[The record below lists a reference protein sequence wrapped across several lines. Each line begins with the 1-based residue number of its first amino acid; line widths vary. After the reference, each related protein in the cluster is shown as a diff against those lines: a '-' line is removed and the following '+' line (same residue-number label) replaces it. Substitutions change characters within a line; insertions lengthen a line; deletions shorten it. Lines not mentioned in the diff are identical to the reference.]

1 MKIGSRLLAILAL
14 GALST
19 HVAVAGYHGHRASV
33 GTAASH
39 SGTDARSLVKA
50 PVAGSRQGFG
60 PALKSD
66 AADHANSG
74 VVKDGS
80 PIRTRG
86 TRTKPPRKL
95 TPSRRPHRPQPADF
109 NAPRRLRPAP
119 KANRVRQ
126 GSRSTPA
133 SPSIRAVKPSRA
145 KTVGSIKTRP
155 PLHRGS
161 GLKHK
166 PVRNL
171 HMGSLVGTEA
181 GPQRNAIGAVVEHD
195 KTVANGNGTV
205 GGVAAPS
212 TNVALQR
219 AGAVLHQPDNKIVSG
234 NTSVKTQSAGTTE
247 LGNHASP
254 TAAALRVV
262 SSNGL
267 STSGTGIIRPGLGVG
282 ALGGPA
288 KNGASGLSGSSFR
301 PRRPC
306 RPPPA
311 ATADDLLQWAA
322 RYLA

>member
-39 SGTDARSLVKA
+39 SGTDAQSLVKA

-60 PALKSD
+60 PALQSD
-66 AADHANSG
+66 VADHANGG

-80 PIRTRG
+80 GLTNTHEGNTDEAPAKTDTAPKTAPAATRG
-86 TRTKPPRKL
+86 LQR
-95 TPSRRPHRPQPADF
+95 
-109 NAPRRLRPAP
+109 APTPAP
-119 KANRVRQ
+119 
-126 GSRSTPA
+126 GTDG
-133 SPSIRAVKPSRA
+133 KPSEAGVPIDTRV
-145 KTVGSIKTRP
+145 TVNQGRETIKGKDRRFNKNETAAAP
-155 PLHRGS
+155 GI

-181 GPQRNAIGAVVEHD
+181 GPHRNAIGAVVEHD

-219 AGAVLHQPDNKIVSG
+219 AGAMFHEPDNKIVSG

-288 KNGASGLSGSSFR
+288 KNGGSGLSGSSFR
-301 PRRPC
+301 PRRP
-306 RPPPA
+306 
-311 ATADDLLQWAA
+311 
-322 RYLA
+322 